1 MEGLGGLEPPYFFS
15 YGVVFQTYPFPSHFY
30 DPYQNLAS
38 LPPPP
43 NPPLPLSNLLRGS
56 CIHVF
61 VINTDHGYGNDNAKK
76 Q

>member
-15 YGVVFQTYPFPSHFY
+15 SFPSHVY

-38 LPPPP
+38 LPTRPPCPPP
-43 NPPLPLSNLLRGS
+43 PPPPLLRGS